1 MAEQRR
7 GSDGACEGDQ
17 IRHDV
22 VDRSDKTPI
31 DDVGAGHHEPTSE
44 RNGEEELDH
53 GRKSLLRRKP
63 NRYRSELD
71 LLVAVA
77 GIITGFP
84 QGFVIW
90 NGCRECI
97 G

>member
-63 NRYRSELD
+63 NGQRQSRREMLGQPSRSCSAALAMPVGD
-71 LLVAVA
+71 
-77 GIITGFP
+77 
-84 QGFVIW
+84 
-90 NGCRECI
+90 R
-97 G
+97 